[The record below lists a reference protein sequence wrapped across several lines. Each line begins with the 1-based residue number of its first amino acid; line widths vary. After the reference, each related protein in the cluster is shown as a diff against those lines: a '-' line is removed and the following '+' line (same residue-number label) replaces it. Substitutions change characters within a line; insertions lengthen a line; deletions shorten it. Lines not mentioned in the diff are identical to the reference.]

1 MRILSLVLSLCFTN
15 ALYAN
20 WLVDSDTSS
29 IHFLSTKK
37 STVTEAHEFEAFS
50 GTLDEAGNLTLSI
63 DLSSVETRIPIRNKR
78 MKEHLFQ
85 VEQFATATVS
95 GNVAKALKK
104 LDKSSVTTQKVKATL
119 SLHGVE
125 KKLDA
130 QVSLVKSADGSIV
143 ASTTAPILLS
153 TEDFG
158 LLGGVA
164 KLQEL
169 AKLPSITP
177 IVPVSFNLTFKP
189 E

>member
-20 WLVDSDTSS
+20 WLVDTDTSS

-37 STVTEAHEFEAFS
+37 SVVTEAHEFEKFS
-50 GTLDEAGNLTLSI
+50 GSLDNDGNLSLSI
-63 DLSSVETRIPIRNKR
+63 DLSSVETRIPIRNQR

-85 VEQFATATVS
+85 VDKFATATVV
-95 GNVAKALKK
+95 GNVAKAMKK
-104 LDKSSVTTQKVKATL
+104 LDQSTVTTQKVKATL

-125 KKLDA
+125 QKLEA
-130 QVSLVKSADGSIV
+130 LVSLVKTADGSIV
-143 ASTTAPILLS
+143 ASTTTPILLS
-153 TEDFG
+153 ATDFG
-158 LLGGVA
+158 LLEGVA

-177 IVPVSFNLTFKP
+177 VVPVNFTLTFKP
-189 E
+189 K